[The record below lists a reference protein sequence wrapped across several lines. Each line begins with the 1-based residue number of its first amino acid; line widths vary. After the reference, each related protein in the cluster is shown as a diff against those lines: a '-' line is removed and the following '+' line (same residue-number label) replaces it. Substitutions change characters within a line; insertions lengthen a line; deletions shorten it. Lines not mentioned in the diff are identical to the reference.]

1 MPDFISTLTLEA
13 DAVLALNN
21 AGVATVTVTCSRTND
36 ATDPRI
42 GSVIGQYPVAGTM
55 QEPTEYVRITILRT
69 SCM

>member
-1 MPDFISTLTLEA
+1 
-13 DAVLALNN
+13 V
-21 AGVATVTVTCSRTND
+21 VATVTVTCSLTND

-42 GSVIGQYPVAGTM
+42 GSVVGQYPVAGTV